1 MSRKGP
7 TKSRKIKP
15 DAIYGSVLL
24 NRIINYSMKS
34 GKKSATRKQVYLA
47 LKLIKK
53 QANLSTVE
61 GDRSPARGE
70 PILLLEQAIDNIK
83 PKIEVRPRR
92 IGGAVYQVPRPVSSR
107 RQLSLSIRWLVN
119 SARARP
125 SKQYHGF
132 GEKLA
137 AEILSAF
144 ENEGSAINKKLEIE
158 KMAEANKAFSH
169 LRW

>member
-7 TKSRKIKP
+7 TKPRKTEP
-15 DAIYGSVLL
+15 DAICNSELL
-24 NRIINYSMKS
+24 GKIINFSMKN
-34 GKKSATRKQVYLA
+34 GKKLATQKQVYSALDLLSKKGKKEALA
-47 LKLIKK
+47 L
-53 QANLSTVE
+53 V
-61 GDRSPARGE
+61 
-70 PILLLEQAIDNIK
+70 EQAIENIK
-83 PKIEVRPRR
+83 PKVEVRPRR

-125 SKQYHGF
+125 NKQYRTF

-137 AEILSAF
+137 AEITSAL
-144 ENEGSAINKKLEIE
+144 ENEGSAINKKLEVE
-158 KMAEANKAFSH
+158 KMAEANKAFTH